1 MSASIKDMAEN
12 QARGLRVG
20 REMRGRIER
29 LWLYIVFF
37 APLAIFYEPVKE
49 YLGGGVLFV
58 LCSVIYLCICSVLA
72 VFLGKPSGR
81 E

>member
-1 MSASIKDMAEN
+1 
-12 QARGLRVG
+12 
-20 REMRGRIER
+20 MRGRIEG
-29 LWLYIVFF
+29 LWLYIAFF
-37 APLAIFYEPVKE
+37 APLAIFYESAKE

-72 VFLGKPSGR
+72 VFLGKPRGR

>member
-1 MSASIKDMAEN
+1 MAEN
-12 QARGLRVG
+12 QARGFRVG
-20 REMRGRIER
+20 REMRGRIEG
-29 LWLYIVFF
+29 LWLYIAFF
-37 APLAIFYEPVKE
+37 APLAIFYGPVKE

-72 VFLGKPSGR
+72 VFLGKPRGR